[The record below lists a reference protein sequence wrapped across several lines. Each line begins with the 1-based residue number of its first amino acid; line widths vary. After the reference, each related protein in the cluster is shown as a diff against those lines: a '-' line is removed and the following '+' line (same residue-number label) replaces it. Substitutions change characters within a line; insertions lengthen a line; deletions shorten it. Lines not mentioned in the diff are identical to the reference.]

1 MAYFSVLR
9 RAEREYVVEKSK
21 FIGYCARTEGE
32 ESARVFLGEVRALH
46 PTATHVCY
54 GFVADR
60 TGNGQRFSDD
70 GEPQGTAG
78 LPILNVIKGKK
89 LLETTV
95 AVVRY
100 FGGIKL
106 GTGGLVRAYTK
117 AAQDAVS
124 EAGVSEYDLCAETQ
138 ICAAYSETDALMRFL
153 SGCGVKVLTREFGE
167 RAVLT
172 VAVRDSEND
181 AFSASVQDM
190 LCGKAEI
197 RTLRTY
203 FAPVN

>member
-1 MAYFSVLR
+1 M
-9 RAEREYVVEKSK
+9 
-21 FIGYCARTEGE
+21 
-32 ESARVFLGEVRALH
+32 
-46 PTATHVCY
+46 CY

-172 VAVRDSEND
+172 VAVRDSEKD

>member
-1 MAYFSVLR
+1 MAYLSVLR

-21 FIGYCARTEGE
+21 FIGYCAHTEGE
-32 ESARVFLGEVRALH
+32 ANARAFLGEVRALH

-54 GFVADR
+54 GFVADK
-60 TGNGQRFSDD
+60 TGNEQRFSDD

-89 LLETTV
+89 LFETTV

-117 AAQDAVS
+117 AAQDAAA

-138 ICAAYSETDALMRFL
+138 ICTGYSETDALMRFL
-153 SGCGVKVLTREFGE
+153 SERGARVLAREFGE
-167 RAVLT
+167 RAAFT
-172 VAVRDSEND
+172 VAVRDTEKD
-181 AFSASVQDM
+181 AFSASVKDL
-190 LCGKAEI
+190 LCGRAEI
-197 RTLRTY
+197 KTLRSY
-203 FAPVN
+203 YAPVN